1 QPATVTALELNAD
14 YDDGFIVWLNGQ
26 EIARVNVE
34 GEPGD
39 SVACDAFAASNLNAS
54 WSNTFAGTTVPALLA
69 TNVLAVQVFNRSL
82 TSGDL
87 AFDAQLSIVNCQL
100 SIQADADQ
108 DGMPDAW
115 EDAQLA
121 DLADPADRSD
131 SADPDGDGL
140 SNIEEY
146 IAGTD
151 PTGTASCFAVDLQ
164 LAGANVVVSVPTVPA
179 IGAGYEGKT
188 RYYAL
193 QHTPA
198 PNDGAWLTVSG
209 YEKQAG
215 NGQPFSF
222 TNMLPNGV
230 TFYRARVWLETN

>member
-34 GEPGD
+34 GVPGD

-54 WSNTFAGTTVPALLA
+54 WSNTFAGTTMPALLE

-82 TSGDL
+82 TSSDL
-87 AFDAQLSIVNCQL
+87 TFDAQLSIVNGQL

-115 EDAQLA
+115 EDAHLA
-121 DLADPADRSD
+121 DLSDPADRSD

-146 IAGTD
+146 IAGTS
-151 PTGTASCFAVDLQ
+151 PTADAQCFAV
-164 LAGANVVVSVPTVPA
+164 NVTFAASKPTVSFA
-179 IGAGYEGKT
+179 TVAAEGSGYEGLT
-188 RYYAL
+188 RHYRLEQA
-193 QHTPA
+193 
-198 PNDGAWLTVSG
+198 GAAGADWQPVPGYEDIAGAGQTVSLVPAAA
-209 YEKQAG
+209 AG
-215 NGQPFSF
+215 IS
-222 TNMLPNGV
+222 L
-230 TFYRARVWLETN
+230 YRARVWLE